1 MPYRTLCGFPTT
13 EANVKLLV
21 PNKMWRS
28 DTVICDEE
36 GIEWFVLMECDT
48 SMRSYEAIF
57 GDMYGHKLV
66 CVRRK
71 MMRAIWDDGFYICTY
86 RPNFPNQPPLYE
98 RDCNNKKVYPFSYLE
113 VNQQKGKFAYRFYEY
128 EDGEMRLED
137 GLPKLV
143 ACNGWLGFM
152 TIWCTPMVRCG
163 KWSTEFR
170 RPQARNTLVGINQ
183 WKNLVDIEPGQ
194 DVLGGLCLG
203 YIFDVCQRQPFVTL
217 VGKQDPE
224 YDAPDDISLGSDE
237 ESDWDGNHRR
247 EKEPLTRGMGEDE
260 DVDDGES
267 LTTTSHRENFDDE
280 GLEPPST
287 GEEGSQVPPPK
298 KKKKKK
304 KRPQG
309 KYPPAEP
316 DEDAFADC
324 LD

>member
-13 EANVKLLV
+13 EAPVSLLV
-21 PNKMWRS
+21 PNKLWRA
-28 DTVICDEE
+28 DTVICDVD
-36 GIEWFVLMECDT
+36 GTEWFVLMECEE

-57 GDMYGHKLV
+57 GDMYGHKLC

-71 MMRAIWDDGFYICTY
+71 MMRQVWNDGFYFCTY

-137 GLPKLV
+137 GAPKLV
-143 ACNGWLGFM
+143 ANNAWLGFM

-163 KWSTEFR
+163 KWTTQFR
-170 RPQARNTLVGINQ
+170 RPHARETKIDINQ
-183 WKNLVDIEPGQ
+183 WKNTVEIEPGQ
-194 DVLGGLCLG
+194 DVLAALCMA
-203 YIFDVCQRQPFVTL
+203 YVFDQCQRQPFVTL
-217 VGKQDPE
+217 MGKQDPE
-224 YDAPDDISLGSDE
+224 YDAPDDGSLGSDDDE
-237 ESDWDGNHRR
+237 DWDGNPRR
-247 EKEPLTRGMGEDE
+247 EKESLVSGGPGDH
-260 DVDDGES
+260 DS
-267 LTTTSHRENFDDE
+267 LTDNPEEFGDE
-280 GLEPPST
+280 GSGLEPPST
-287 GEEGSQVPPPK
+287 GEDGSDAPK

-304 KRPQG
+304 KRGPS

-324 LD
+324 LE